1 MEPIDVY
8 LMYCAMKAH
17 FGKSDY
23 DFVKFDGKSKV
34 SRNSFWKRKD
44 RSFFVKLSR
53 KYKTSDEIKDYL
65 VSNFVKEN
73 KGWVGNFTDKNY
85 TQWKNMNMI
94 EMFEKDITP
103 LLQNFDEGRFM
114 FAVPENSHPKL
125 LKEYLGKRV
134 SLETMIILD
143 ELMEYSLRWNVQLK
157 DDLMW
162 PSINLLM
169 NNYKKFLTIDK
180 DKSRIVLFK
189 FVRGNEDETI

>member
-1 MEPIDVY
+1 MEPIDTY

-23 DFVKFDGKSKV
+23 DFVRFGGKSKV

-53 KYKTSDEIKDYL
+53 KYKTSNEIKDYL

-73 KGWVGNFTDKNY
+73 KGWGCNFTDKNY

-94 EMFEKDITP
+94 ELFEKDITP

-157 DDLMW
+157 GDLMW

-180 DKSRIVLFK
+180 DKCRIVLFK
-189 FVRGNEDETI
+189 FVRGNEDE